1 MRVQKPVTDGAD
13 RCGCRHKLQTGRTD
27 AGADTSYRRDRQ
39 MRVQT
44 PVTDGTDRCGCRHQL
59 QTGQTD
65 AGADTSY
72 RRGRQ
77 MGVQTPITDGFR
89 QMRVQTPADVN
100 KNKEKTNVKGLMS

>member
-1 MRVQKPVTDGAD
+1 MRVYTPVTDGAD
-13 RCGCRHKLQTGRTD
+13 RCGCSHQLQTGQTD
-27 AGADTSYRRDRQ
+27 GGADTSYRRDRQ

-44 PVTDGTDRCGCRHQL
+44 PVTDGADRGV
-59 QTGQTD
+59 
-65 AGADTSY
+65 DTSY

-77 MGVQTPITDGFR
+77 MRVQTPITDGFR